1 MAQASQPSP
10 DDIAYIRHLSES
22 GARAPLIG
30 GRFTAW
36 WGFLLVIAYL
46 GQHLVVTGVL
56 TPPNLMLAIIWFGFG
71 IVGGIG
77 QTLLAR
83 GVRDKPGAGSA
94 GNLAVRAVWTA
105 AAWSIVAM
113 VVGSSLISDGN
124 RNLAAGPH
132 PWDFIVPVAFAV
144 YACAQWVGGALAG
157 NRMLKLA
164 GVGAIIMVGLFTALS
179 RWPDRY
185 LLVAG
190 GIALTT
196 MIPGLLLVRAE
207 PKG

>member
-1 MAQASQPSP
+1 MASQPSA

-36 WGFLLVIAYL
+36 WGFLLVIAYVAM
-46 GQHLVVTGVL
+46 HLVLTGIL
-56 TPPNLMLAIIWFGFG
+56 GPTSLMLAVIWGSFG
-71 IVGGIG
+71 IFGALG

-83 GVRDKPGAGSA
+83 GVKGKPGAGSA

-105 AAWSIVAM
+105 AALSILAM
-113 VVGSSLISDGN
+113 VVGSSLISD
-124 RNLAAGPH
+124 RSAPVAGPH

-144 YACAQWVGGALAG
+144 YACAQWVGGQLAG

-164 GVGAIIMVGLFTALS
+164 AVGAIVMVGLFTALS

-185 LLVAG
+185 LLVAAG
-190 GIALTT
+190 VALTV

-207 PKG
+207 PRG

>member
-1 MAQASQPSP
+1 MASQPSA

-36 WGFLLVIAYL
+36 WGFLLIIAYI
-46 GQHLVVTGVL
+46 GQHLVLKGVL
-56 TPPNLMLAIIWFGFG
+56 TPPNIFMAIIWFGFG
-71 IVGGIG
+71 ILGGMG
-77 QTLLAR
+77 QVLLAR
-83 GVRDKPGAGSA
+83 GIKGKPGAGSA

-105 AAWSIVAM
+105 AALSILAM
-113 VVGSSLISDGN
+113 VVGSALISDKSAA
-124 RNLAAGPH
+124 AAGPH

-144 YACAQWVGGALAG
+144 YACAQWVGGELAG
-157 NRMLKLA
+157 NRMLKFA
-164 GVGAIIMVGLFTALS
+164 AAGAIVMVGLFTALS

-190 GIALTT
+190 GIALTI

-207 PKG
+207 PKS

>member
-1 MAQASQPSP
+1 MASQPSA

-22 GARAPLIG
+22 GAKAPLIG

-36 WGFLLVIAYL
+36 WGFLLVIAYVA
-46 GQHLVVTGVL
+46 QHLVLKGVL
-56 TPPNLMLAIIWFGFG
+56 TPPNMMMAIIWFGFG
-71 IVGGIG
+71 TIGAIG
-77 QTLLAR
+77 QTVLAR
-83 GVRDKPGAGSA
+83 SISGKPGAGSA

-105 AAWSIVAM
+105 AALSILAM
-113 VVGSSLISDGN
+113 VVGSAFISDGGSP
-124 RNLAAGPH
+124 LAAGPH

-144 YACAQWVGGALAG
+144 YACAQWVGGELAG

-164 GVGAIIMVGLFTALS
+164 AAGAIVMVGLFTALS

-190 GIALTT
+190 GVALTIL
-196 MIPGLLLVRAE
+196 IPGLFLVRAE

>member
-1 MAQASQPSP
+1 MAHASQPGP
-10 DDIAYIRHLSES
+10 DDIAYIRQLAES

-36 WGFLLVIAYL
+36 WGLLLVVAYL

-77 QTLLAR
+77 QAVLAR
-83 GVRDKPGAGSA
+83 GIKGKPGAGSA

-113 VVGSSLISDGN
+113 VVGTSLISDGN
-124 RNLAAGPH
+124 RTLAAGPH

-164 GVGAIIMVGLFTALS
+164 ATGAIVMVGLFTALS

-190 GIALTT
+190 GIALTI

>member
-1 MAQASQPSP
+1 MASQPSA
-10 DDIAYIRHLSES
+10 DDIAYIRHLAES
-22 GARAPLIG
+22 GAKAPLIG

-36 WGFLLVIAYL
+36 WGFLLVIAYIA
-46 GQHLVVTGVL
+46 QHLVLKGVL
-56 TPPNLMLAIIWFGFG
+56 TPPNMMMAIIWFSFG
-71 IVGGIG
+71 ILGAIG
-77 QTLLAR
+77 QTVLAR
-83 GVRDKPGAGSA
+83 GIKNKPGSGSA

-105 AAWSIVAM
+105 AALSILAM
-113 VVGSSLISDGN
+113 VVGTGVISNGGN
-124 RNLAAGPH
+124 NPLSPGPH

-144 YACAQWVGGALAG
+144 YACAQWVGGELAG

-164 GVGAIIMVGLFTALS
+164 AAGAIVMVGLFTALS

-196 MIPGLLLVRAE
+196 LIPGLLLVRAE

>member
-1 MAQASQPSP
+1 MASQPSA

-36 WGFLLVIAYL
+36 WGLLLVVAYL

-56 TPPNLMLAIIWFGFG
+56 TPPHIMLAIIWFGFG
-71 IVGGIG
+71 ILGGLG
-77 QTLLAR
+77 QMVLAR
-83 GVRDKPGAGSA
+83 GIKDKPGTGSA

-113 VVGSSLISDGN
+113 VVGTSLISKGN
-124 RNLAAGPH
+124 SNMAAGPH

-144 YACAQWVGGALAG
+144 YACAQWVGGALVG
-157 NRMLKLA
+157 NRMMKLA
-164 GVGAIIMVGLFTALS
+164 ATGAILMVGLFTALS
-179 RWPDRY
+179 WWPDRY
-185 LLVAG
+185 LLVAAG
-190 GIALTT
+190 VALTV